1 MKSDMP
7 KSKHVVAH
15 ASNQK
20 KGMGDYYGTGILAKI
35 GRQRE
40 GVGFESVTPKMLKIP
55 PKNLA

>member
-1 MKSDMP
+1 MKNALP

-15 ASNQK
+15 ASSQK
-20 KGMGDYYGTGILAKI
+20 KGMGDYYGSGILAKI

-40 GVGFESVTPKMLKIP
+40 GIGFESISPKKLKVP